1 MVESKSYTVDTAG
14 VRLRVTER
22 GEGPTIVLCHGFPG
36 LAYSYRHQLEAL
48 AAAGYRAIAP
58 DMLGYGGSDAP
69 LAIREYAYDRITAQ
83 LVGLLDAL
91 GIPDAVFVGHDF
103 GASSAWNVALRA
115 RARVRGLVLL
125 SVPYDPDRSPT
136 RPSELYAAMAA
147 RHFLH
152 IHYFQ
157 EPGVAERELDPR
169 PREFL
174 ARLFH
179 ALSGAYRYLDVWR
192 HPSEGR
198 GYLDVLPEAPP
209 LPFPWLSEADLDH
222 YAEVFGRTG
231 FRGGLSWYRA
241 FDANWELGDALVG
254 ARIEVPTMLV
264 AGTEDAVIQMR
275 GEKAI
280 ARMRAFV
287 PDLRGVHLLPGAGH
301 FIQQERAAEVNR
313 LLLDFLRAL

>member
-1 MVESKSYTVDTAG
+1 MHEPRSSTVTTAG
-14 VRLRVTER
+14 VRLRITEC
-22 GEGPTIVLCHGFPG
+22 GEGPAVVLCHGFPG
-36 LAYSYRHQLEAL
+36 LGYSFRHQLRAL
-48 AAAGYRAIAP
+48 ADAGYRAIAP

-69 LAIREYAYDRITAQ
+69 TDVREYAYDRISAQ

-91 GIPDAVFVGHDF
+91 GLETAVFVGHDF
-103 GASSAWNVALRA
+103 GAASAWNVAIRA
-115 RARVRGLVLL
+115 KERVRGLVLL

-136 RPSELYAAMAA
+136 RPTELYATMASL
-147 RHFLH
+147 HFLH

-179 ALSGAYRYLDVWR
+179 ALSGAYRYLDVWK
-192 HPSEGR
+192 HPSEGN
-198 GYLDVLPEAPP
+198 GYLDVLPPAPES
-209 LPFPWLSEADLDH
+209 FPWLTDAELDH
-222 YAEVFGRTG
+222 YAEVFRETG
-231 FRGGLSWYRA
+231 FRGPLSWYRA
-241 FDANWELGDALVG
+241 FDANWELGSEFVG

-264 AGTEDAVIQMR
+264 AGAEDAVIAMR

-280 ARMRAFV
+280 ARMRKFV

-301 FIQQERAAEVNR
+301 FIPMERRDDVNR